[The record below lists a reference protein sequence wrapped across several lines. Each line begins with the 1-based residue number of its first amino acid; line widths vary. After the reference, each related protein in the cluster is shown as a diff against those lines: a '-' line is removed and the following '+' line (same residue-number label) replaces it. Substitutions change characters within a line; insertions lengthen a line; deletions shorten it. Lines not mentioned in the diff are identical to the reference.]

1 MLLQWLFWIFSKKNC
16 KKGRRKLWLRDFGI
30 RDESQKFPDQ
40 FQLKK
45 GLGWVSERN
54 QDLVEERGLL
64 NLMHQGEWAKR
75 LANEPKNTKR
85 KKYFEILQKNMG
97 LLTPQERKATIRRI
111 INHER
116 AFIQILLGDIKLD
129 FCKSQIRATFFH
141 LRYHLLDRSSK
152 IFSSCRL
159 PPPCPAPPEACP
171 PLHNYYNYY

>member
-1 MLLQWLFWIFSKKNC
+1 M
-16 KKGRRKLWLRDFGI
+16 RDFGI
-30 RDESQKFPDQ
+30 GDESQKFPDQ

-45 GLGWVSERN
+45 GLGGVSERN

-64 NLMHQGEWAKR
+64 NLMHQGERAKR

-111 INHER
+111 INQER

-141 LRYHLLDRSSK
+141 LRYLTFLIGAQRSSHLVA
-152 IFSSCRL
+152 SL
-159 PPPCPAPPEACP
+159 PRAPPHQKHVH
-171 PLHNYYNYY
+171 LFTTTTITTK